1 MIMRRFMMLALLAG
15 AQTLQAQSIWDSSL
29 RTGPQFFSYEITT
42 PLSDKVSEMALPV
55 FFIVP
60 VVPRFTLDIGTAY
73 AAVHSERQTVDG
85 NGNVV
90 TTVSE
95 MNGLTDTQLRGN
107 LAFGGDLFVITTGLN
122 LPTGSAK
129 VSAAELDAATRIG
142 SDFLTFPV
150 SGFGSGFAMTGGL
163 ALAHSVGPWNVGI
176 GGSVRQSSEYEPFN
190 DASDA
195 AVKFTPGPELR
206 FRFGADHPYGTGR
219 VSLGL
224 TLFKFGDD
232 KANAATYNTGDRY
245 VAQLGVNNSLTSRAD
260 FSFAAWNLFRTAGT
274 LIDGS
279 PSPRSDILNA
289 MLSLGLRAGVVSIQP
304 SLETRVLYQE
314 GLDKP
319 DALAT
324 GGLRLVV
331 NRGGLSFVP
340 GVGYTAGTMNE
351 GSLRGFRATV
361 ALRVGG

>member
-1 MIMRRFMMLALLAG
+1 MLALLAS
-15 AQTLQAQSIWDSSL
+15 AQTLQAQSFWDSSL

-42 PLSDKVSEMALPV
+42 PLTDKVSEMALPV
-55 FFIVP
+55 FFVVP
-60 VVPRFTLDIGTAY
+60 VIPRFTLDIGTAY
-73 AAVHSERQTVDG
+73 ASVRSERQTVDG
-85 NGNVV
+85 SGNVV

-95 MNGLTDTQLRGN
+95 MSGLTDTQLRGN
-107 LAFGGDLFVITTGLN
+107 LAFGGDMVVITTGLN

-190 DASDA
+190 DAGDA
-195 AVKFTPGPELR
+195 AVKFKPGPEFR
-206 FRFGADHPYGTGR
+206 FRVGADHPYGTGR

-224 TLFKFGDD
+224 TLFRFGDD

-260 FSFAAWNLFRTAGT
+260 YSFVLWNLFRTSGT

-279 PSPRSDILNA
+279 PSPRADIANA
-289 MLSLGLRAGVVSIQP
+289 QFSLALRVGPVSIQP
-304 SLETRVLYQE
+304 SLEGRALYQE

-319 DALAT
+319 AALAT

-331 NRGGLSFVP
+331 NNGIWAIVP

-351 GSLRGFRATV
+351 GSVRGFRGTL